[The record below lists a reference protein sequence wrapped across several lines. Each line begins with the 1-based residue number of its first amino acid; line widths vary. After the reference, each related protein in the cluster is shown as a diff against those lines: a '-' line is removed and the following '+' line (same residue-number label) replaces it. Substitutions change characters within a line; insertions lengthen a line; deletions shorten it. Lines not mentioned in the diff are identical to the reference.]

1 MLKKIVEP
9 IKMLLDVC
17 NSLLYEKK
25 QAKFFFLTG
34 MVAIFFRKVVSNDL
48 IGPTE
53 NVLLVAQKMS
63 KYCLNPFK
71 LFFEICP
78 FL

>member
-1 MLKKIVEP
+1 MSAIVCY
-9 IKMLLDVC
+9 MT
-17 NSLLYEKK
+17 K
-25 QAKFFFLTG
+25 QGQILFFHRD
-34 MVAIFFRKVVSNDL
+34 ASHFFRKVDSNDL

-63 KYCLNPFK
+63 KYCLNPFN

-78 FL
+78 IL